1 MCNPCCAVL
10 SFRPRLGFHP
20 LMVRVERLSPLNVFW
35 MLVWAMFWK
44 GWSVCFSLLLNPPLH
59 QVVLWC
65 LPPATQRPPACKTRS
80 YAGHLQQPH
89 RTICAHLLWVSSPG
103 SMVHV
108 LVLRLWR
115 SPSTPH
121 SSPLPQALHSRS
133 LAAYELECPAA
144 VQMVLFF
151 SFLSSVNMPLQ
162 VSLQVCFG
170 GALVSNAWLW
180 APTLSGGK
188 SPHCSLCPASPPPP
202 TQFLVHR
209 DTHLLLKPSY
219 VSFMSVSLPVLST
232 TG

>member
-1 MCNPCCAVL
+1 MTGSALACILSTEFRNLSDNSFYFQRCLFQIHLFSIYFCFVVSCYFWINGVSLFTPSNILNILMCNPCCAVL
-10 SFRPRLGFHP
+10 SFRPHLGFHP

-121 SSPLPQALHSRS
+121 SSPLPQALHR
-133 LAAYELECPAA
+133 
-144 VQMVLFF
+144 
-151 SFLSSVNMPLQ
+151 
-162 VSLQVCFG
+162 
-170 GALVSNAWLW
+170 
-180 APTLSGGK
+180 
-188 SPHCSLCPASPPPP
+188 
-202 TQFLVHR
+202 
-209 DTHLLLKPSY
+209 
-219 VSFMSVSLPVLST
+219 
-232 TG
+232 